1 MHLGRM
7 KAALKKYTL
16 TVVSIVSIAAS
27 LLWLFGLGWTL
38 QDQFTANEKVEKPRE
53 KTESASTEKQDDKL
67 TIVALGDS
75 LTRGTGDA
83 DGKGYTGYLTDRLKE
98 KTEQEI
104 NLLNSAVKGETS
116 RGLLKQ
122 LQQREIQR
130 QAKQA
135 DVIVMT
141 IGGNDLFQ
149 QGAALESLD
158 MNTINSKRQLYL
170 SNVKKIFTQLRDLNK
185 DAVIY
190 HVGLYNPFSNLPDAK
205 TTSSIIRDWNFQ
217 SAETA
222 AEYEDIV
229 YVPTF
234 DLFQL
239 QVESYLYTDQ
249 FHPNTEGYKLIAE
262 RVASLINFEQEED
275 ES

>member
-1 MHLGRM
+1 M
-7 KAALKKYTL
+7 KKYTL
-16 TVVSIVSIAAS
+16 SIISTVSLAAT
-27 LLWLFGLGWTL
+27 LLWLIGLGWTFV
-38 QDQFTANEKVEKPRE
+38 DQFSTNEKLEQSEK
-53 KTESASTEKQDDKL
+53 KTEPPLTSNQDGTL
-67 TIVALGDS
+67 TIFALGDS

-83 DGKGYTGYLTDRLKE
+83 NGKGYTGYLTDQLKE
-98 KTEQEI
+98 KTNQEI
-104 NLLNSAVKGETS
+104 NLFNTSIKGETS
-116 RGLLKQ
+116 SGLLNQ

-130 QAKQA
+130 QTKQA

-158 MNTINSKRQLYL
+158 MNAINSNKELYL
-170 SNVKKIFTQLRDLNK
+170 NNVKKIYSQLRELNE

-190 HVGLYNPFSNLPDAK
+190 HVGLYNPFSNIPDAS
-205 TTSSIIRDWNFQ
+205 TTSSIVRDWNFQ

-222 AEYEDIV
+222 AGFENIV

-239 QVESYLYTDQ
+239 QVENYLYTDQ
-249 FHPNTEGYKLIAE
+249 FHPNTEGYMLIAE
-262 RVASLINFEQEED
+262 RVASLINFEKEEKK
-275 ES
+275 S

>member
-1 MHLGRM
+1 M
-7 KAALKKYTL
+7 KKYTL
-16 TVVSIVSIAAS
+16 TLVSFVSIAAS
-27 LLWLFGLGWTL
+27 LLWLFGLGWTF
-38 QDQFTANEKVEKPRE
+38 QDQFSANKKFDQPKV
-53 KTESASTEKQDDKL
+53 KTDSVTSKQDDAL
-67 TIVALGDS
+67 SIFALGDS

-83 DGKGYTGYLTDRLKE
+83 DGNGYTGYLSDLLK
-98 KTEQEI
+98 KKSEQEI
-104 NLLNSAVKGETS
+104 TLVNTAVKGETS
-116 RGLLKQ
+116 SGLLKQ
-122 LQQREIQR
+122 MKQSEIQR

-149 QGAALESLD
+149 QGAALESLNMD
-158 MNTINSKRQLYL
+158 TINSQKQLYL
-170 SNVKKIFTQLRDLNK
+170 TNVKKIYEQLRAQNEE
-185 DAVIY
+185 AVIY

-205 TTSSIIRDWNFQ
+205 TTSSIVRDWNFQ
-217 SAETA
+217 TAEMA
-222 AEYEDIV
+222 ANFENII

-239 QVESYLYTDQ
+239 QVENYLYTDQ

-262 RVASLINFEQEED
+262 RVASLITFEQEGN

>member
-1 MHLGRM
+1 M
-7 KAALKKYTL
+7 KKYTL
-16 TVVSIVSIAAS
+16 TIVSIVSIAAT

-38 QDQFTANEKVEKPRE
+38 QDQFSATKKMEQPKV
-53 KTESASTEKQDDKL
+53 KTESSTAKKQEGTL
-67 TIVALGDS
+67 TIFALGDS

-83 DGKGYTGYLTDRLKE
+83 DGKGYTGYLTDRLKD
-98 KTEQEI
+98 KTNQDI
-104 NLLNSAVKGETS
+104 NLLNTAIKGETS

-122 LQQREIQR
+122 LQQSEIQR
-130 QAKQA
+130 QTKQA

-158 MNTINSKRQLYL
+158 MNAINGKKQIYL
-170 SNVKKIFTQLRDLNK
+170 NNVKKIYSQLRELNK

-190 HVGLYNPFSNLPDAK
+190 HVGLYNPFSNMPDAS
-205 TTSSIIRDWNFQ
+205 TTSSIVRDWNFQ

-222 AEYEDIV
+222 AGYENIV

-239 QVESYLYTDQ
+239 QVENYLYTDQ

-262 RVASLINFEQEED
+262 RVASLINFEQEEKK
-275 ES
+275 S